1 MSNSGT
7 NLQFCGRSRP
17 TRTRSPQLTPAIPQ
31 PAARSSPARTKKAP
45 RCGAPFGVGVSC
57 SGYSSSPSSSHSLSL
72 ALAMLEAADS

>member
-7 NLQFCGRSRP
+7 NLQSCGRSRDP
-17 TRTRSPQLTPAIPQ
+17 AASSPQL
-31 PAARSSPARTKKAP
+31 ARAHKKGAP
-45 RCGAPFGVGVSC
+45 LGAPFGVGVSC